1 MMLATMHTKMLKRE
15 LRKILDSYL
24 ENGKLKYYDII
35 VTSNL
40 ATKHPFFEYARSFD
54 FIIVSDI
61 GLINVDVKAGVKK
74 HFITL
79 MYLMSMI
86 QK

>member
-1 MMLATMHTKMLKRE
+1 MLSSNNDVGHHAYKNAKRE

-40 ATKHPFFEYARSFD
+40 ATKHPFSSMH
-54 FIIVSDI
+54 VH
-61 GLINVDVKAGVKK
+61 LILSLFQISV
-74 HFITL
+74 
-79 MYLMSMI
+79 
-86 QK
+86 

>member
-1 MMLATMHTKMLKRE
+1 MLSSNNDVGHHAYKNAKRE

-40 ATKHPFFEYARSFD
+40 ATKHPFSVCT
-54 FIIVSDI
+54 FI
-61 GLINVDVKAGVKK
+61 
-74 HFITL
+74 
-79 MYLMSMI
+79 
-86 QK
+86 